1 MDFFSTVKKRRITN
15 RNIFQSVVFLC
26 ILLFSAHSFSQTY
39 LETFGQN
46 RIQTRKF
53 EWRFFDTE
61 HFKIYHYDAAGRQLA
76 RYVAEQA
83 EKDIR
88 IVERK
93 MGGKFPHRFSIVLYN
108 NYDDYRQT
116 NIGRDVASQ
125 TQDLPTGKLD
135 IVGDKLVVYYT
146 GVHTDVH
153 RQLRAGMSRVVMERM
168 LFGETLKEIVKNAVS
183 LNLPTW
189 VTSGFIAY
197 LVDGWDTESETNW
210 KNFLQA
216 NPAKGFYEL
225 SEENPELS
233 GKAFW
238 KFISANYGE
247 NNVKS
252 LLYSMQMKGNLNNS
266 LKMTVGMDIRRTY
279 DSVIGFYNSVYEK
292 DAFTL
297 ETPDSSKAILHIKV
311 PDDRTLIR
319 NIRVSPRGKDVAY
332 VAWLDGEFKVYIQH
346 TIGDQTKTAIVSGG
360 IKDYNDFPDPDYPL
374 LAWNNTGFKL
384 AILYKKKNQTRLRI
398 YDGLKSK
405 LQDYIVPQNRF
416 DRVLGMTFM
425 EDDLRLIFSTIKKSQ
440 TDLYE
445 FRLKGSRLTPITNDI
460 WDDVQPWYV
469 SGGARKGI
477 VFLSNRP
484 QPHLKAPVTI
494 NELPTGPMNAYFYD
508 TKTKSSTLLQLT
520 HITKGNITQPIQYG
534 SENFAYLYDTNG
546 VVNKYVVLFGRTTK
560 NMDSAYSVPVTNY
573 SHSILFHQYN
583 PASQQTAEVIQ
594 IGEDY
599 NVYFRPLDIPG
610 KNMQPKELHS
620 TTLSGSNNI
629 AEVPVVEAPAIHQPA
644 NAPATNNAQ
653 TVGDIHLQSGTIFQS
668 EFSEEPV
675 KEDIIPDTSPIVTV
689 VDTFSK
695 IPELAALS
703 DEDSIL
709 VDSSYVKMRAQSYR
723 LSFKP
728 DFFSFKFDN
737 SVLFTKYQPIDQGY
751 SMPPIGAMLTISLN
765 DMMENLKLTGGI
777 RLPVNFSGMNY
788 FLQYENVTRRV
799 DWKILLLRTEN
810 HQKIPVG
817 YVYSNNQVKYVDWV
831 QKTATNL
838 LQGSATYPIDRVHSI
853 RMHLGFRQDNI
864 NYKAVDYPSLTADI
878 ANPPKR
884 YWTLSR
890 VEYVHDNTKMP
901 ALNILNGVRLK
912 LFGEYFYELSK
923 PNGGLYNF
931 GTDIRYYKKIYKN
944 IILASRGAYA
954 HSGGN
959 KKINYL
965 LGGVDNWLFAKQD
978 PFGASPGQNFGFQ
991 ALATN
996 LRGYRQNAR
1005 SGNTYGVINVE
1016 LRAPVLSTFMKRPIQ
1031 NILLKNLQLV
1041 GFIDAGNAWNGLLPT
1056 QENTPR
1062 YYSFPQYTGSAG
1074 YNPVT
1079 VMLSPPRTDL
1089 AVGYGAGI
1097 RTMVFGYFLRLDA
1110 AWNIEGLS
1118 TKPIMYFSLGT
1129 DF

>member
-1 MDFFSTVKKRRITN
+1 MDFFNIVKN
-15 RNIFQSVVFLC
+15 RNITSKGIFQWVIFLC
-26 ILLFSAHSFSQTY
+26 IILFSTHSFSQAY

-88 IVERK
+88 IIERK
-93 MGGKFPHRFSIVLYN
+93 MGGSFPRRFSIVLYN
-108 NYDDYRQT
+108 SYDDYRQT
-116 NIGRDVASQ
+116 NVGRKNTSQ
-125 TQDLPTGKLD
+125 TQDLPTGTVD

-183 LNLPTW
+183 LNLPAW

-216 NPAKGFYEL
+216 HPAKGFYEL
-225 SEENPELS
+225 SEEDPELS

-247 NNVKS
+247 SNVKN
-252 LLYSMQMKGNLNNS
+252 LLYSMQMKGNLNNG
-266 LKMTVGMDIRRTY
+266 LKMTVGMDVKRTY
-279 DSVIGFYNSVYEK
+279 DSVIRFYNDVYEK

-319 NIRVSPRGKDVAY
+319 NIRVSPRGRDVAY
-332 VAWLDGEFKVYIQH
+332 VTWLDGEFNVYIQH
-346 TIGDQTKTAIVSGG
+346 TTGDQTKTSIVSGG
-360 IKDYNDFPDPDYPL
+360 IKDYNEFPDPDYPL
-374 LAWNNTGFKL
+374 LAWNNTGYKL
-384 AILYKKKNQTRLRI
+384 AILYRKKNQTRLRI

-416 DRVLGMTFM
+416 DRVLGITFM
-425 EDDLRLIFSTIKKSQ
+425 EDDLRLIFSTVKKSQ

-484 QPHLKAPVTI
+484 QPNLQVPAKV

-508 TKTKSSTLLQLT
+508 TKTKSSILLQLS

-560 NMDSAYSVPVTNY
+560 NMDSTYSVPVTNY

-583 PASQQTAEVIQ
+583 PASMQIAEVIQ
-594 IGEDY
+594 IGKDY

-620 TTLSGSNNI
+620 TTLSGSNNVG
-629 AEVPVVEAPAIHQPA
+629 EVPVVEPSTIPADVSSSV
-644 NAPATNNAQ
+644 NSNVQ
-653 TVGDIHLQSGTIFQS
+653 TVGDIRLQSGTIFQS
-668 EFSEEPV
+668 EFSEEPP
-675 KEDIIPDTSPIVTV
+675 KEDLPDTSPIVMV
-689 VDTFSK
+689 ADTFSK
-695 IPELAALS
+695 IPELSILS

-709 VDSSYVKMRAQSYR
+709 VDSSYVKMRAQPYR

-737 SVLFTKYQPIDQGY
+737 SILFTKYQPIDQSY
-751 SMPPIGAMLTISLN
+751 SMPIGAMLTISLN
-765 DMMENLKLTGGI
+765 DALENIRLTGGI

-799 DWKILLLRTEN
+799 DWNVLLLRTEN
-810 HQKIPVG
+810 YQKVG
-817 YVYSNNQVKYVDWV
+817 IAYTDSSNRIIYVNTDQV
-831 QKTATNL
+831 QKTTTNL
-838 LQGSATYPIDRVHSI
+838 VQGTAIYPLDRVHSI
-853 RMHLGFRQDNI
+853 RMHLGFRQDI
-864 NYKAVDYPSLTADI
+864 LNYKAQDYFSLTY
-878 ANPPKR
+878 ANPAKR

-944 IILASRGAYA
+944 IILASRGTYA

-959 KKINYL
+959 KKINYIM
-965 LGGVDNWLFAKQD
+965 GGVDNWFFSKQD
-978 PFGASPGQNFGFQ
+978 PFGASPSQNFGFQ

-996 LRGYRQNAR
+996 LRGYKQNAR
-1005 SGNTYGVINVE
+1005 NGNTYGLINVE

-1031 NILLKNLQLV
+1031 NTLLKNLQLV
-1041 GFIDAGNAWNGLLPT
+1041 GFLDAGNAWNGLLPT
-1056 QENTPR
+1056 KENTPR
-1062 YYSFPQYTGSAG
+1062 YYTFPQFTTNTG

-1079 VMLSPPRTDL
+1079 VLLSPPRTDL
-1089 AVGYGAGI
+1089 AVGYGAGL
-1097 RTMVFGYFLRLDA
+1097 RTMVFGYFLRIDA
-1110 AWNIEGLS
+1110 AWNIEGL
-1118 TKPIMYFSLGT
+1118 TMKPIWYFSLGT

>member
-1 MDFFSTVKKRRITN
+1 MDFFGTVKKLRITS
-15 RNIFQSVVFLC
+15 RDIFQSAVLLCVVFFC
-26 ILLFSAHSFSQTY
+26 NDSFSQAY
-39 LETFGQN
+39 LEKFGQN

-53 EWRFFDTE
+53 DWRFFDTE

-88 IVERK
+88 VVERK
-93 MGGKFPHRFSIVLYN
+93 MGGSFPRRFSIVLYN

-116 NIGRDVASQ
+116 NAGRTNTAQ
-125 TQDLPTGKLD
+125 IQDLPTGTVD

-168 LFGETLKEIVKNAVS
+168 LFGESLKEIVKNAVS
-183 LNLPTW
+183 LNLPAW

-197 LVDGWDTESETNW
+197 LVDGWDTESESDW

-216 NPAKGFYEL
+216 NPTKGFYEL

-238 KFISANYGE
+238 KFISAGFGE
-247 NNVKS
+247 NNVKN
-252 LLYSMQMKGNLNNS
+252 LLYSMQMKGNLNNG
-266 LKMTVGMDIRRTY
+266 LQMTLGMDVKRTY
-279 DSVIGFYNSVYEK
+279 DSVVKFYNDVYK
-292 DAFTL
+292 QDALTL

-319 NIRVSPRGKDVAY
+319 NIRVSPRGRDVAY
-332 VAWLDGEFKVYIQH
+332 VTWLDGEFNVYIRH
-346 TIGDQTKTAIVSGG
+346 ATGDRTKTAIISGG
-360 IKDYNDFPDPDYPL
+360 IKDYNDLPDPDYPL
-374 LAWNNTGFKL
+374 LAWNNTGYKL
-384 AILYKKKNQTRLRI
+384 AILYRKKNQTRLRI

-425 EDDLRLIFSTIKKSQ
+425 EDDLRMIFSTIKKSQ

-484 QPHLKAPVTI
+484 QPNLQVSAKV

-508 TKTKSSTLLQLT
+508 TKTKSATLLQLT
-520 HITKGNITQPIQYG
+520 DITKGNITQPIQYG

-546 VVNKYVVLFGRTTK
+546 VVNKYVVLFGRTT
-560 NMDSAYSVPVTNY
+560 NNIDSAYSVPVTNY

-583 PASQQTAEVIQ
+583 PASKQTAEVIQ
-594 IGEDY
+594 LGKDY
-599 NVYFRPLDIPG
+599 NIYFRPPDIPG
-610 KNMQPKELHS
+610 QNMQPKELHS
-620 TTLSGSNNI
+620 TTLSGSNNVG
-629 AEVPVVEAPAIHQPA
+629 EVPVVESIAVTQENVPV
-644 NAPATNNAQ
+644 NNVQ
-653 TVGDIHLQSGTIFQS
+653 TAGDIRLQSGNVFQS
-668 EFSEEPV
+668 EFSEEPP
-675 KEDIIPDTSPIVTV
+675 KEVILDTSPIVMV
-689 VDTFSK
+689 IDTISK
-695 IPELAALS
+695 IPELKTLS

-709 VDSSYVKMRAQSYR
+709 VDSSYVKMRAQPYR

-737 SVLFTKYQPIDQGY
+737 SILFTKYQPIDQDY
-751 SMPPIGAMLTISLN
+751 AMPPIGAMLTISL
-765 DMMENLKLTGGI
+765 DDALENLRLTGGI

-788 FLQYENVTRRV
+788 FLQYENVTRRI
-799 DWKILLLRTEN
+799 DWNVLLLRTESYR
-810 HQKIPVG
+810 KIAIG
-817 YVYSNNQVKYVDWV
+817 YVDSNNRLLYVNPDQV
-831 QKTATNL
+831 QKTTTNL
-838 LQGSATYPIDRVHSI
+838 VQGSAMYPIDRVRSI
-853 RMHLGFRQDNI
+853 RMHLGFRQDI
-864 NYKAVDYPSLTADI
+864 LNYKAQDYPSLTF

-890 VEYVHDNTKMP
+890 VEYVHDNTKNP
-901 ALNILNGVRLK
+901 ALNILNGIRLK

-923 PNGGLYNF
+923 PNGGLYNL

-959 KKINYL
+959 KKINYIM
-965 LGGVDNWLFAKQD
+965 GGVDNWLFSKQD
-978 PFGASPGQNFGFQ
+978 AFGPSAGQNFGFQ

-996 LRGYRQNAR
+996 LRGYKQNAR
-1005 SGNTYGVINVE
+1005 SGNTYGVANVE
-1016 LRAPVLSTFMKRPIQ
+1016 MRAPVLSTFMKRPIQ
-1031 NILLKNLQLV
+1031 NTLLKNLQLI
-1041 GFIDAGNAWNGLLPT
+1041 GFLDVGNAWNGLLPT
-1056 QENTPR
+1056 EEKTPR
-1062 YYSFPQYTGSAG
+1062 YYSFPQFTANTG

-1079 VMLSPPRTDL
+1079 MLISPPRRDV
-1089 AVGYGAGI
+1089 AIGYGAGI

-1110 AWNIEGLS
+1110 AWNIEGLT
-1118 TKPIMYFSLGT
+1118 TKPIWYFSLGT